1 MLLFK
6 EPIPAS
12 WLEKIRSTIPDI
24 LVDHAHLE
32 RKAATGA
39 LTMQKY
45 KELIPYLDELT
56 EIVIE
61 EMEHFRLLLEL
72 LRKRDIPFG
81 PPRQSPWIHGMMSAI
96 RRGRRTQAVDHL
108 TCCALIEGRSCE
120 KFQILAEGLKDL
132 DPELAEFYG
141 SLVESEGNHYAS
153 YLIMARH
160 IDEEDA
166 RERLEYFLNVDA
178 ELMRVPHTEPV
189 LH

>member
-6 EPIPAS
+6 EKIPEN
-12 WLEKIRSTIPDI
+12 WLEKVRTSLADV

-39 LTMQKY
+39 LTLQKY
-45 KELIPYLDELT
+45 KELTPHLDELT
-56 EIVIE
+56 DIVIE
-61 EMEHFRLLLEL
+61 EMEHFKLVLDL
-72 LRKRDIPFG
+72 LRKRNLDFG
-81 PPRQSPWIHGMMSAI
+81 PPRQSPWIHGMMASI
-96 RRGRRTQAVDHL
+96 RKGRKNQVIDHL

-120 KFQILAEGLKDL
+120 KFQMLAEGLKSQ

-153 YLIMARH
+153 YLIMAKG
-160 IDEEDA
+160 IDEDDA
-166 RERLEYFLNVDA
+166 RQRLDYFLDVDA
-178 ELMRVPHTEPV
+178 ELITREHDIPI